1 MVDYIKHIKKNEDF
15 FNDQIDKEIMISKW
29 INKFFYNFNKFV
41 ICYLLIMIVGSK
53 DLNKALIFENSK
65 RDCYEK
71 NKLASKLF
79 LFRIDKIFKVN

>member
-1 MVDYIKHIKKNEDF
+1 
-15 FNDQIDKEIMISKW
+15 
-29 INKFFYNFNKFV
+29 
-41 ICYLLIMIVGSK
+41 MIVGSK

-79 LFRIDKIFKVN
+79 LFRIDKLFKVN